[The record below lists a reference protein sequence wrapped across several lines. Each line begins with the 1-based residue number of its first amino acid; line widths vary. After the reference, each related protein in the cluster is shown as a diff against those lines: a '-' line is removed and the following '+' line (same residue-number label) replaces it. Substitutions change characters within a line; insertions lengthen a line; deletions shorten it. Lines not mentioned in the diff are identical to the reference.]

1 MKKIR
6 VLVTDDHSIV
16 REGLKQFLNSQPDM
30 EVIGEA
36 GDGAEALEKVRALH
50 PDVVL
55 LDISMPNMTG
65 CEVAHLIR
73 DASPESRIVVFSMHA
88 KESLVKEVLA
98 AGALGYVL
106 KASPS
111 SDIVKAIQAPQA
123 DEYFLS
129 AQLKAEVLRK

>member
-73 DASPESRIVVFSMHA
+73 DASPESRIVVFPCMPR
-88 KESLVKEVLA
+88 
-98 AGALGYVL
+98 
-106 KASPS
+106 KAWS
-111 SDIVKAIQAPQA
+111 
-123 DEYFLS
+123 
-129 AQLKAEVLRK
+129 RKSWPRGRWAMF